1 MKTIIIATGAAL
13 LAGAAAVA
21 AVLTGGFIAGALA
34 AGAAAGSLGVII
46 AREKATGTDPQ
57 LLQRAAT
64 QAESGRKLAIYER
77 DTGFLAYWY
86 LELRCMEE
94 CYRAVRYSH
103 PLALMVVEPSPGHD
117 EWTVQGEIAGLLRSS
132 AREAD
137 LISYTGNGRFVA
149 VMPETTRNGANK
161 LAGRLR
167 KGLPTIDVAVSA
179 YPENGETLSDLL
191 QAAVLQL
198 DSASAASMPSHRID
212 RVA

>member
-1 MKTIIIATGAAL
+1 MKTIAIAIGAAL
-13 LAGAAAVA
+13 LAAAAAVA
-21 AVLTGGFIAGALA
+21 AIITGGFIAGGLA
-34 AGAAAGSLGVII
+34 AAAAAGSAAVVLT
-46 AREKATGTDPQ
+46 REKSTGTDPK

-94 CYRAVRYSH
+94 CYRAVRYGH
-103 PLALMVVEPSPGHD
+103 PLALMVVEPSPGND
-117 EWTVQGEIAGLLRSS
+117 EWTVQGEIAGLLRRS

-149 VMPETTRNGANK
+149 VMPETTLNGAGK
-161 LAGRLR
+161 LAERIK
-167 KGLPTIDVAVSA
+167 KGLPSIDVAVSA
-179 YPENGETLSDLL
+179 FPENGETLSDLL
-191 QAAVLQL
+191 QAAVSQL
-198 DSASAASMPSHRID
+198 DSSAAPSSRID